1 MFFPRCNHPAL
12 RWTFDVTQRKVI
24 MSNCSEDYCEPL
36 SLTVLSAVTLPLPN
50 ESVSDSPQ
58 WLPDALTIR
67 SHVIIS
73 GLPLSACHLWLVVV
87 GIVNNYM
94 SVHFREVEVKQVGW
108 ILEECRKY
116 GQTHDLQLVSRPST
130 SIHLP
135 SSPVENSLW
144 LPSKPLH
151 RFNCFS
157 VNMSFALMAQS
168 QFVEFYY

>member
-1 MFFPRCNHPAL
+1 MFFFFSRCNHPTL
-12 RWTFDVTQRKVI
+12 RRTFDVTQRKVI
-24 MSNCSEDYCEPL
+24 MSNCSEDYCKPL
-36 SLTVLSAVTLPLPN
+36 SLTALSAVTLPLPN

-87 GIVNNYM
+87 GIVNNCV

-116 GQTHDLQLVSRPST
+116 GQTHDLQLVSLAPPAYIGHHLLSRTLYNCLLHHYTVLIASVST
-130 SIHLP
+130 CL
-135 SSPVENSLW
+135 L
-144 LPSKPLH
+144 
-151 RFNCFS
+151 C
-157 VNMSFALMAQS
+157 
-168 QFVEFYY
+168 